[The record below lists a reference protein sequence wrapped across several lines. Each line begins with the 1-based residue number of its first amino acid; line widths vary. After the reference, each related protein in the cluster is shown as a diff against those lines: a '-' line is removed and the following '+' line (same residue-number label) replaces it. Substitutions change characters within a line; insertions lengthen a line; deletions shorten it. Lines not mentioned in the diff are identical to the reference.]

1 MPQLWHTRDK
11 NFKHVTSFILL
22 TVNYVLFSIFQV
34 STEESDPI
42 KIKSVNVS
50 LDYMEVSRG
59 TVKGCR

>member
-1 MPQLWHTRDK
+1 MPQLWDTRDK
-11 NFKHVTSFILL
+11 NFKHATSFILL
-22 TVNYVLFSIFQV
+22 TVNYVLFFIFQV

-50 LDYMEVSRG
+50 LDYKEVSRG